1 MSRAPTCLVFF
12 LPKLL
17 MYLSYSLTGRRSKRE
32 KEDEKSRSMSLSSL
46 VLRVLRRGG
55 GKQACHLNNA
65 AGAVAA
71 AGSRR
76 PWERRLGVGL
86 KRDRP

>member
-1 MSRAPTCLVFF
+1 MVFF

-46 VLRVLRRGG
+46 VLRVLRGG